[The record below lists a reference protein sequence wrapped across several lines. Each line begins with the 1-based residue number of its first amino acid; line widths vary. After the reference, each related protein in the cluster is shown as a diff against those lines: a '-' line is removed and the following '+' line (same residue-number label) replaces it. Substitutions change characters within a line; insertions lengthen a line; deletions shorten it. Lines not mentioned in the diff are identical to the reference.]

1 MGDMAQRVQR
11 LVPDAIEKFLAGKK
25 YPSDLFDRALKAH
38 RHPLGISGL
47 DAEEKAV
54 RAHLKVYQGQEKR
67 QQTERVQ
74 APTRGYGWGRGGPSR
89 SRARD
94 YDSGPDFF
102 CNLWSKLSFPDAVG
116 PKTINVLLL
125 QYFFKFPN
133 LQIYY

>member
-54 RAHLKVYQGQEKR
+54 KAHLKMYQEHEKC
-67 QQTERVQ
+67 QQIERSQV
-74 APTRGYGWGRGGPSR
+74 PERGHGR
-89 SRARD
+89 SRGH
-94 YDSGPDFF
+94 DSGPDFF
-102 CNLWSKLSFPDAVG
+102 
-116 PKTINVLLL
+116 
-125 QYFFKFPN
+125 
-133 LQIYY
+133 